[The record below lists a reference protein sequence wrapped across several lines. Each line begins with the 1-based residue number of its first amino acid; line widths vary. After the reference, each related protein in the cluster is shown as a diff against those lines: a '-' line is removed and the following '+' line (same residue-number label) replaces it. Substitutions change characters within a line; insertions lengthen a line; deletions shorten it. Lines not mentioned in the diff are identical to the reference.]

1 MIKVTAEDGK
11 YNEWQTHLWLSSNI
25 DRQASLNIVY
35 QVAEKE
41 LKAILEALTT
51 AHTYLYKDWTSE
63 REFPALSEKEYN
75 DLITRFEN
83 NIHSQSSNT
92 NST

>member
-1 MIKVTAEDGK
+1 MEF
-11 YNEWQTHLWLSSNI
+11 S
-25 DRQASLNIVY
+25 
-35 QVAEKE
+35 EKE

-51 AHTYLYKDWTSE
+51 AHRYLYKDWTSE
-63 REFPALSEKEYN
+63 LEFPALSEKEYN
-75 DLITRFEN
+75 DLIARFEN

>member
-1 MIKVTAEDGK
+1 MKTYRANTTVYAKE
-11 YNEWQTHLWLSSNI
+11 
-25 DRQASLNIVY
+25 ALNMEFS
-35 QVAEKE
+35 EKE

-51 AHTYLYKDWTSE
+51 AHRYLYKDWTSE
-63 REFPALSEKEYN
+63 LEFPTLSEKEYN

-92 NST
+92 SST